1 MMLPEY
7 VWMRHRPSSI
17 IVLHGGV
24 ARVGRVRGR
33 NSSAAAPDA
42 AAVIVVALATVLH
55 GPTLYVLS
63 ISLYSSIL
71 LLQTGCFKINLSLC
85 I

>member
-24 ARVGRVRGR
+24 ARVRGR

>member
-24 ARVGRVRGR
+24 VGDGRVRGR
-33 NSSAAAPDA
+33 NSAAAAPDA
-42 AAVIVVALATVLH
+42 AVVVALATVLH

-71 LLQTGCFKINLSLC
+71 LL
-85 I
+85 